1 MGLIAKFYT
10 ANDQTNGLTG
20 DNFMFKNTKLVM
32 GMLVCMGGTL
42 VFTSSSQE
50 NSPQY
55 ATDVKFQEWQNVIH
69 APEGR
74 VDRQVK
80 VVDIG
85 DANVAVGVLFR
96 DRIEANGEPV
106 SGIVHSHVS
115 EVYYITKGSG
125 TLVTGGTLLG
135 RRDAPSDSDI
145 VNVLVGDSFFTS
157 VARGDGQVREV
168 REGDI
173 VVIPAGVFHGWHS
186 VDERV
191 EMVSIRPDPKKVLP
205 EGYVN
210 PYAE

>member
-1 MGLIAKFYT
+1 MSRNIRLVAVLGAYLCSALI
-10 ANDQTNGLTG
+10 
-20 DNFMFKNTKLVM
+20 
-32 GMLVCMGGTL
+32 
-42 VFTSSSQE
+42 FTSSSQE
-50 NSPQY
+50 APIQY
-55 ATDVKFQEWQNVIH
+55 ATDVKYQEWQNVIH

-96 DRIEANGEPV
+96 DRIEADDEPV
-106 SGIVHSHVS
+106 GGIVHTHVS

-173 VVIPAGVFHGWHS
+173 GVIPAGVFHGWHS

-210 PYAE
+210 PYTE

>member
-1 MGLIAKFYT
+1 MSRNTRLVAVIGAYLCSVLI
-10 ANDQTNGLTG
+10 
-20 DNFMFKNTKLVM
+20 
-32 GMLVCMGGTL
+32 
-42 VFTSSSQE
+42 FTSFSQE
-50 NSPQY
+50 APIQY
-55 ATDVKFQEWQNVIH
+55 ATDVKYQEWQNVIH

-96 DRIEANGEPV
+96 DRIEADDEPV
-106 SGIVHSHVS
+106 GGIVHTHVS

-157 VARGDGQVREV
+157 VKRGDGQVREV

-191 EMVSIRPDPKKVLP
+191 EMVSIRPDPKNVLP

-210 PYAE
+210 PYTQ

>member
-1 MGLIAKFYT
+1 MSRNTRLVAVIGAYLCSVLI
-10 ANDQTNGLTG
+10 
-20 DNFMFKNTKLVM
+20 
-32 GMLVCMGGTL
+32 
-42 VFTSSSQE
+42 FTSFSQE
-50 NSPQY
+50 APIQY
-55 ATDVKFQEWQNVIH
+55 ATDVKYQEWQNVIH

-96 DRIEANGEPV
+96 DRIEADDEPV
-106 SGIVHSHVS
+106 GGIVHTHVS

-157 VARGDGQVREV
+157 VKRGDGQVREV

-191 EMVSIRPDPKKVLP
+191 EMVSIDRIQKKFSPRDTLIP
-205 EGYVN
+205 THN
-210 PYAE
+210 KWCKLSRQ

>member
-1 MGLIAKFYT
+1 MSRNIRLVAVLGAYLCSALI
-10 ANDQTNGLTG
+10 
-20 DNFMFKNTKLVM
+20 
-32 GMLVCMGGTL
+32 
-42 VFTSSSQE
+42 FTSSSQE
-50 NSPQY
+50 APIQY
-55 ATDVKFQEWQNVIH
+55 ATDVKYQEWQNVIH

-96 DRIEANGEPV
+96 DRIEADDEPV
-106 SGIVHSHVS
+106 GGIVHTHVS

-210 PYAE
+210 PYTE

>member
-1 MGLIAKFYT
+1 MSRNIRLVAVLGVYLCSALI
-10 ANDQTNGLTG
+10 
-20 DNFMFKNTKLVM
+20 
-32 GMLVCMGGTL
+32 
-42 VFTSSSQE
+42 FTSFSQE
-50 NSPQY
+50 APIQY
-55 ATDVKFQEWQNVIH
+55 ATDVKYQEWQNVIH

-96 DRIEANGEPV
+96 DRIEADDEPV
-106 SGIVHSHVS
+106 GGIVHTHVS

-210 PYAE
+210 PYTQ

>member
-1 MGLIAKFYT
+1 MSRNTRLVAVIGAYLCSVLI
-10 ANDQTNGLTG
+10 
-20 DNFMFKNTKLVM
+20 
-32 GMLVCMGGTL
+32 
-42 VFTSSSQE
+42 FTSFSQE
-50 NSPQY
+50 APIQY
-55 ATDVKFQEWQNVIH
+55 ATDVKYQEWQNVIH

-96 DRIEANGEPV
+96 DRIEADDEPV
-106 SGIVHSHVS
+106 GGIVHSHVS

-210 PYAE
+210 PYTH

>member
-1 MGLIAKFYT
+1 MSRNTRLVAVIGAYLCSVLI
-10 ANDQTNGLTG
+10 
-20 DNFMFKNTKLVM
+20 
-32 GMLVCMGGTL
+32 
-42 VFTSSSQE
+42 FTSFSQE
-50 NSPQY
+50 APIQY
-55 ATDVKFQEWQNVIH
+55 ATDVKYQEWQNVIH

-96 DRIEANGEPV
+96 DRIEADDEPV
-106 SGIVHSHVS
+106 GGIVHSHVS

-210 PYAE
+210 PYTQ

>member
-1 MGLIAKFYT
+1 MSRNTRLVAVIGAYLCSVLI
-10 ANDQTNGLTG
+10 
-20 DNFMFKNTKLVM
+20 
-32 GMLVCMGGTL
+32 
-42 VFTSSSQE
+42 FTSFSQE
-50 NSPQY
+50 APIQY
-55 ATDVKFQEWQNVIH
+55 ATDVKYQEWQNVIH

-96 DRIEANGEPV
+96 DRIEADDKPV
-106 SGIVHSHVS
+106 GGIVHSHVS

-210 PYAE
+210 PYTQ

>member
-1 MGLIAKFYT
+1 MSRNTRLVTVIGAYLCSVLI
-10 ANDQTNGLTG
+10 
-20 DNFMFKNTKLVM
+20 
-32 GMLVCMGGTL
+32 
-42 VFTSSSQE
+42 FTSSSQE
-50 NSPQY
+50 VPIQF
-55 ATDVKFQEWQNVIH
+55 ATDIKYQEWQNVIH

-96 DRIEANGEPV
+96 DRIEADDEPV
-106 SGIVHSHVS
+106 GGIVHTHVS

-210 PYAE
+210 PYTH

>member
-1 MGLIAKFYT
+1 MSR
-10 ANDQTNGLTG
+10 
-20 DNFMFKNTKLVM
+20 NTRLFAAI
-32 GMLVCMGGTL
+32 GASLCSAFI
-42 VFTSSSQE
+42 FTSFSQE
-50 NSPQY
+50 SSIQY

-96 DRIEANGEPV
+96 DRIEADEEPV
-106 SGIVHSHVS
+106 GGIVHSHVS

-186 VDERV
+186 VDERI

>member
-1 MGLIAKFYT
+1 MSMNIRLVAVLGAYLCSALI
-10 ANDQTNGLTG
+10 
-20 DNFMFKNTKLVM
+20 
-32 GMLVCMGGTL
+32 
-42 VFTSSSQE
+42 FTSSSQE
-50 NSPQY
+50 APIQY
-55 ATDVKFQEWQNVIH
+55 ATDVKYQEWQNVIH

-96 DRIEANGEPV
+96 DRIEADDEPV
-106 SGIVHSHVS
+106 GGIVHTHVS

-210 PYAE
+210 PYTQ

>member
-1 MGLIAKFYT
+1 MSRNIRLVAVLGAYLCSALI
-10 ANDQTNGLTG
+10 
-20 DNFMFKNTKLVM
+20 
-32 GMLVCMGGTL
+32 
-42 VFTSSSQE
+42 FTSSSQE
-50 NSPQY
+50 APILY
-55 ATDVKFQEWQNVIH
+55 ATDVKYQEWQNVIH

-96 DRIEANGEPV
+96 DRIEADDEPV
-106 SGIVHSHVS
+106 GGIVHTHVS

-157 VARGDGQVREV
+157 VKRGDGQVREV

-210 PYAE
+210 PYTQ

>member
-1 MGLIAKFYT
+1 MSMNIRLVAVLGVYLCSALI
-10 ANDQTNGLTG
+10 
-20 DNFMFKNTKLVM
+20 
-32 GMLVCMGGTL
+32 
-42 VFTSSSQE
+42 FTSFSQE
-50 NSPQY
+50 APIQY
-55 ATDVKFQEWQNVIH
+55 ATDVKYQEWQNVIH

-96 DRIEANGEPV
+96 DRIEADDEPV
-106 SGIVHSHVS
+106 GGIVHTHVS

-210 PYAE
+210 PYTQ

>member
-1 MGLIAKFYT
+1 MSRNIR
-10 ANDQTNGLTG
+10 
-20 DNFMFKNTKLVM
+20 LVAV
-32 GMLVCMGGTL
+32 LGGYL
-42 VFTSSSQE
+42 CSAVIFTSFSQE
-50 NSPQY
+50 APIQY
-55 ATDVKFQEWQNVIH
+55 ATDVKYQEWQNVIH

-96 DRIEANGEPV
+96 DRIEADDEPV
-106 SGIVHSHVS
+106 GGIVHTHVS

-210 PYAE
+210 PYTH

>member
-10 ANDQTNGLTG
+10 TNDQKNGLTG

-32 GMLVCMGGTL
+32 GILVCMCGTL

-96 DRIEANGEPV
+96 DRIEASEEPV
-106 SGIVHSHVS
+106 SGIVHS
-115 EVYYITKGSG
+115 
-125 TLVTGGTLLG
+125 
-135 RRDAPSDSDI
+135 
-145 VNVLVGDSFFTS
+145 
-157 VARGDGQVREV
+157 
-168 REGDI
+168 
-173 VVIPAGVFHGWHS
+173 
-186 VDERV
+186 
-191 EMVSIRPDPKKVLP
+191 
-205 EGYVN
+205 
-210 PYAE
+210 

>member
-1 MGLIAKFYT
+1 MSRNIRLVAVLGAYLCSALI
-10 ANDQTNGLTG
+10 
-20 DNFMFKNTKLVM
+20 
-32 GMLVCMGGTL
+32 
-42 VFTSSSQE
+42 FTSSSQE
-50 NSPQY
+50 APIQY
-55 ATDVKFQEWQNVIH
+55 ATDVKYQEWQNVIH

-96 DRIEANGEPV
+96 DRIEADDEPV
-106 SGIVHSHVS
+106 GGIVHTHVS

-157 VARGDGQVREV
+157 VKRGDGQVREV

-210 PYAE
+210 PYTQ